1 MGRRP
6 ARLRGA
12 GPLFAAAAPCP
23 APGPAS
29 HSKTCL
35 LSRPPCQSPKVGLG
49 LCFPYLLCFFFLLIY
64 NKPFLMEPEPLNNGS
79 CNTVVP
85 QKKKKM
91 LIEFSYDPAIPPL
104 GLHIMDIDS
113 KNPARHPH
121 PTPTA
126 APSPPP
132 EGGGRPVP
140 IDGGRED
147 QTWSVLTRNAVQPQT
162 GSTSRRLLQQG

>member
-1 MGRRP
+1 
-6 ARLRGA
+6 
-12 GPLFAAAAPCP
+12 
-23 APGPAS
+23 
-29 HSKTCL
+29 
-35 LSRPPCQSPKVGLG
+35 
-49 LCFPYLLCFFFLLIY
+49 
-64 NKPFLMEPEPLNNGS
+64 MEPEPLNNGS

-85 QKKKKM
+85 QKKKM